1 MLNVKKRTTYITKV
15 GILSAL
21 SFLIMF
27 ALEFPI
33 PFMPPFLKID
43 FSEIPA
49 MLAAFALGPI
59 AAVIVELIKNLIHL
73 TISSTTGIG
82 ELSNF
87 LVGIAY
93 LVPAGVIYKRIKSK
107 KGAVISLIVGSI
119 SMAFFAAVL
128 NYLLFIPLYGIV
140 LNFPV
145 NAVVGMGTEV
155 NSLIVDL
162 KTLIVFGIVPF
173 NLIKSIIIS
182 ALVLIMYKRL
192 SPILHYQRK

>member
-1 MLNVKKRTTYITKV
+1 MLNVKKRTTYIAKV

-27 ALEFPI
+27 ALELPI
-33 PFMPPFLKID
+33 PFIPPFLKLD
-43 FSEIPA
+43 FSGIPA
-49 MLAAFALGPI
+49 MLAAFALGPL
-59 AAVIVELIKNLIHL
+59 AAVIVVLIKSLLHL

-82 ELSNF
+82 ELSDF
-87 LVGIAY
+87 LIGITY
-93 LVPAGVIYKRIKSK
+93 LIPAGLIYKRMKSK

-119 SMAFFAAVL
+119 SMTFFAAVL

-145 NAVVGMGTEV
+145 NAVVGMGKKV

-162 KTLIVFGIVPF
+162 KTLIIFGIVPF
-173 NLIKSIIIS
+173 NIVKSFIIS
-182 ALVLIMYKRL
+182 AFVLIMYKRV